1 VFPKLTPAEA
11 LAGFVF
17 ICPCGPPFGKGTVA
31 VQEIRM
37 VRDANILTNQMP
49 SVQAKP
55 RKISAEEAAQFDLE
69 DNLEEWLN
77 DLLRGHYRRD

>member
-1 VFPKLTPAEA
+1 
-11 LAGFVF
+11 
-17 ICPCGPPFGKGTVA
+17 
-31 VQEIRM
+31 M